1 MGRKQKNANKILT
14 TYPIPSDSQKIVRI
28 LNNRG
33 KNLFEIEY
41 PDGTTTLSILPSK
54 FRNIVWVKRGG
65 YVIMSPVESDN
76 KIGGEIIHV
85 LLPEHVK
92 NLKSEG
98 IWPKEFKNKDEP
110 LIANNDGDNDRLSR
124 DDDSDNDIF
133 VNLNHINIEE
143 ESDDEN
149 PIYSS
154 LNI

>member
-1 MGRKQKNANKILT
+1 
-14 TYPIPSDSQKIVRI
+14 
-28 LNNRG
+28 
-33 KNLFEIEY
+33 
-41 PDGTTTLSILPSK
+41 
-54 FRNIVWVKRGG
+54 
-65 YVIMSPVESDN
+65 MSPVESDN

-133 VNLNHINIEE
+133 VNLNHINTEE
-143 ESDDEN
+143 EKMS
-149 PIYSS
+149 
-154 LNI
+154 